1 MAQRAQITGTVEYR
15 LGDGV
20 TAAIRPGP
28 VQVQTTPTDAT
39 LSWSDGET
47 RSVAAIPIADF
58 RSYVARGAIEL
69 QDR

>member
-1 MAQRAQITGTVEYR
+1 MTQRAQITGTVEYR

-28 VQVQTTPTDAT
+28 VQVHTTPIDAT
-39 LSWSDGET
+39 LSWSDGQT

-58 RSYVARGAIEL
+58 RNYVARGAIEL